1 MRNKKT
7 KIKYEY
13 FIKEDKFLGIIVV
26 ENTNYGES
34 QDWLL
39 STLIQMK
46 TTRFLDLS
54 TSLDR
59 TLSWLRRN
67 HPEFLI

>member
-59 TLSWLRRN
+59 TISWLRRN
-67 HPEFLI
+67 HPELLI